1 MRPLTV
7 KLVASV
13 LVLVVLGWVAAML
26 FNRSALPAE
35 FAQFEWIVAL
45 LAVPALVGW
54 WRSFVRR
61 RERQKLEEM
70 RDSALW

>member
-1 MRPLTV
+1 V
-7 KLVASV
+7 KLVTSV
-13 LVLVVLGWVAAML
+13 LAFVLLGWVAAML
-26 FNRSALPAE
+26 FNRAALPADLT
-35 FAQFEWIVAL
+35 QVGWIVAL

-54 WRSFVRR
+54 WRASVRR